1 MKKKHKFADYKHCLK
16 AAKFEY
22 EIKHQKK
29 IKLTQIV
36 SEKNI
41 KFIKYINIKIST
53 KIQKP

>member
-1 MKKKHKFADYKHCLK
+1 MKKKHKFADYEHCLK

-36 SEKNI
+36 SEKNL
-41 KFIKYINIKIST
+41 KFIK
-53 KIQKP
+53 